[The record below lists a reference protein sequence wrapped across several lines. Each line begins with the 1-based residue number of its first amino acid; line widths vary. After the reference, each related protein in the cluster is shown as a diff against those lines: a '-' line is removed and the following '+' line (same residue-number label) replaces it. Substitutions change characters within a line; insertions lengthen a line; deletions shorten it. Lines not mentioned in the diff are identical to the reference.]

1 MLTLKDGRK
10 ELYQWD
16 TGRTAIVNKD
26 CDEVHFSNMPFGTAY
41 VVEVKNGEVAIP
53 DELLM
58 ATELYC
64 WAFVGSSE
72 DGYTREEKVFKI
84 NKRPK
89 PSDYV
94 FTPTEQ
100 ITLDKLLKE
109 IEYGI
114 YDGATFIPN
123 VSTEGIISW
132 DNDKGLKNPIPVN
145 IKGPKGNDG
154 ISIESVEQTIESNE
168 DNGENVI
175 TVTKSDKTESTFVI
189 KNGSRGEKG
198 EKGNDSAPIIET
210 KSGIIV
216 TVEDAANTNII
227 GVNVDDES
235 QVDTVKVIGKNFF
248 NRDYNDSVSNIGV
261 VVEWDSE
268 NQEFIL
274 NGTTTAPGDIKLV
287 TPLNLDWEIGEKYTV
302 SVCKVSGTATL
313 ASGTSTTTY
322 AWGIFQDDAS
332 KFMRGATGNSAFLET
347 YNFTANAFPLGEKRT
362 YIFYFQCWRPGTKFE
377 NYRVKVQIEKG
388 ELVTNFEKYR
398 ENYTSLEQA
407 NKLILEKGYNNIFT
421 VPRSNITIQY
431 SADAKMYIDNKFAE
445 LEATLIS
452 LGGNV

>member
-1 MLTLKDGRK
+1 
-10 ELYQWD
+10 
-16 TGRTAIVNKD
+16 
-26 CDEVHFSNMPFGTAY
+26 
-41 VVEVKNGEVAIP
+41 
-53 DELLM
+53 
-58 ATELYC
+58 
-64 WAFVGSSE
+64 
-72 DGYTREEKVFKI
+72 
-84 NKRPK
+84 
-89 PSDYV
+89 
-94 FTPTEQ
+94 
-100 ITLDKLLKE
+100 LLKE

-114 YDGATFIPN
+114 CDGATFVPN

-132 DNDKGLKNPIPVN
+132 DNNKGLKNPLPVN

-227 GVNVDDES
+227 GINVDDES
-235 QVDTVKVIGKNFF
+235 QVDTVKAIGKNFF

-302 SVCKVSGTATL
+302 SVRRVSGTATL
-313 ASGTSTTTY
+313 ASGTATTTY
-322 AWGIFQDDAS
+322 AWGIFQDNAS
-332 KFMRGATGNSAFLET
+332 KFIRGATGNSAFLDT
-347 YNFTANAFPLGEKRT
+347 YSFTSNAFPLDKKRT

-377 NYRVKVQIEKG
+377 NYRVKVQIEQG

-398 ENYTSLEQA
+398 ENYTLFEQV

-421 VPRSNITIQY
+421 VPHSNITIQY

-445 LEATLIS
+445 LEATL
-452 LGGNV
+452 GNN